1 MKKIASHYIAVLT
14 GAAILFASCAVLTI
28 DVDVYKGPLANHKD
42 VQVEQ
47 MAAMAI
53 GAKPLLVELRDAL
66 EAKGPKGNL
75 LRDAADFRKKA
86 NEECWYKPEYIAPA
100 PDETRSRFTNQ
111 NADRVNEI
119 LSLYKDLE
127 RDEQY
132 SIYVG
137 RARQA
142 LKDYK
147 TAYEIL
153 GPESMEA
160 DKQLWKKIGPK
171 RDSFKD
177 KAESLPKSQ
186 RNANAVTVLSES
198 IETLRSD
205 YEEFYTKEYRDARP
219 LFASWNTIR
228 DQLSIS
234 QIKDLEALQNN
245 PLLKDKDEELRAN
258 ANAQFRA
265 LSNTSL
271 VDFHAEYLFG
281 MKGRKKDIFVEHVK
295 KISRAF
301 LDARDALERLWR
313 TEMEAIIWL
322 SDKSQE
328 TVFRSDPCII
338 DTAKASLKVIQ
349 PPDPRIIDIAKASL
363 EVIQPRYVA
372 ILIEHKDDIKHYMPM
387 ETEYLSELLS
397 ELTVSGLAVKG
408 YKWDDSSYENAK
420 NILQSAF
427 HSEPANT
434 AKALLASHQF
444 CRLRMEPKDFGEEI
458 HKEAGHLG
466 YISGWKFGLVRAPFS
481 KEDTPDVT
489 PLAMTRSVEG
499 AFPHGAFGK
508 GRLDEGLETLIEKY
522 LRLTEICNPNDEE
535 LRLACKR
542 LSDALVRFAEKV
554 LFVANNNSLI
564 SPPKEQGLGPG
575 LYDVTV
581 RGIFGERLRD
591 QLSKSL
597 KYTLPDT
604 DTKCYTR
611 VLQAVGNSILV
622 QVDALRQE
630 EAHQLRLKG
639 RMCEEIKI
647 LKRTLSDP
655 NLPLADMNSVVD
667 NCECLEDKDRTSKEV
682 RDIWIT
688 VLKYGHDLALSKGEP
703 NRAAQLKQA
712 IIAAEEKRA
721 GMVYIHP
728 AMAYLRTSFPATSL
742 QDNPNLTWDNMLG
755 GHMMRSMPFGPQ
767 LRDFLDP
774 DAKRDAQINAEIDK
788 QFWQNINRVRVAGGG
803 FTNYAVVKDDI
814 GNWYVKGY
822 SADPCD
828 VIKSARNLAMF
839 SLSAKMNTD
848 FLKRTNR
855 DNGGQPSTDKSDAN
869 QTAVERL
876 YNKYKDQY
884 NSRTRTDR
892 GRLIELL
899 KSEMKSA
906 IMQAWQQNDG
916 LNGSISRLEN
926 KLDAAIELH
935 LKKPADEL
943 EETKD
948 VTEHGS
954 KIISALHAIRRF
966 HNTLLADVHNTI
978 TASAR
983 DKLLRAEENKATR
996 ELELSK
1002 AKEIYSDFAIEKD
1015 MTEIDWNYKS
1025 AAAAEDPDN
1034 SVKKQLSDEA
1044 KDELDRAKAAFMRA
1058 EEEVE
1063 EKQAAVEAATNM
1075 FETTSIEFDTAVNAE
1090 ERSIRDVTRI
1100 VREKIVALIMSR
1112 IDSIKEYETAI
1123 MFIGESNKQ

>member
-1 MKKIASHYIAVLT
+1 MKGDRTMKKIASHYIAVLT

-47 MAAMAI
+47 MTAMAI

-75 LRDAADFRKKA
+75 QRDAADFREKA
-86 NEECWYKPEYIAPA
+86 NEECWYKPVYIGPA
-100 PDETRSRFTNQ
+100 PGETRSRFINQ

-119 LSLYKDLE
+119 LSLYEDRGE
-127 RDEQY
+127 EQY
-132 SIYVG
+132 SIFVG

-153 GPESMEA
+153 APESMKA
-160 DKQLWKKIGPK
+160 DEQLWKKIEPK
-171 RDSFKD
+171 KGSFKGE
-177 KAESLPKSQ
+177 AESLPKSQ
-186 RNANAVTVLSES
+186 RNANAVTVLSEA

-205 YEEFYTKEYRDARP
+205 YEKFYTKEYRDAKT
-219 LFASWNTIR
+219 LFAIWNTIR

-234 QIKDLEALQNN
+234 QIKDLKALQNN
-245 PLLKDKDEELRAN
+245 PLLKDKDDELAVSE
-258 ANAQFRA
+258 NAQFRGLA
-265 LSNTSL
+265 ETKL
-271 VDFHAEYLFG
+271 VDFHAVHLFG
-281 MKGRKKDIFVEHVK
+281 LKGKKKDIFVEHVK
-295 KISRAF
+295 RISRAF

-313 TEMEAIIWL
+313 VEMEAIIWL
-322 SDKSQE
+322 SDQPQE
-328 TVFRSDPCII
+328 TVFRSDP
-338 DTAKASLKVIQ
+338 
-349 PPDPRIIDIAKASL
+349 RIFEIAQASL
-363 EVIQPRYVA
+363 EVIQPRYLAQFMELNGAAVKDMPD
-372 ILIEHKDDIKHYMPM
+372 IEYPRKV
-387 ETEYLSELLS
+387 LL
-397 ELTVSGLAVKG
+397 ELTIDNLPKVSSN
-408 YKWDDSSYENAK
+408 WIDTTYENAK
-420 NILQSAF
+420 KILRSAF
-427 HSEPANT
+427 HSEPAKM

-444 CRLRMEPKDFGEEI
+444 CRLKLDPKGLQID
-458 HKEAGHLG
+458 KDNLRYA
-466 YISGWKFGLVRAPFS
+466 SGWKFGLVRAPFGT
-481 KEDTPDVT
+481 EDTPDAT
-489 PLAMTRSVEG
+489 PLAMTRSVED
-499 AFPHGAFGK
+499 AFPLGAFGK
-508 GRLDEGLETLIEKY
+508 GRLNDGLETLIEKY
-522 LRLTEICNPNDEE
+522 LRLAEVCNPNDEE
-535 LRLACKR
+535 LRRACKQ

-564 SPPKEQGLGPG
+564 SPPKEPG
-575 LYDVTV
+575 LVPGLFDVTV
-581 RGIFGERLRD
+581 RGIFGERFRD
-591 QLSKSL
+591 KLSKSFE
-597 KYTLPDT
+597 YTLPDT
-604 DTKCYTR
+604 DTKRYTR

-630 EAHQLRLKG
+630 EAHQVQLKG
-639 RMCEEIKI
+639 RMCEEIEI

-655 NLPLADMNSVVD
+655 NLPLLDVNSVVD
-667 NCECLEDKDRTSKEV
+667 DCKGQEDKDRTSKEV
-682 RDIWIT
+682 LDIWIT
-688 VLKYGHDLALSKGEP
+688 VLRYGHDLALSKGEP
-703 NRAAQLKQA
+703 NRAAQIKQT
-712 IIAAEEKRA
+712 IIAAEKRRA

-774 DAKRDAQINAEIDK
+774 DSKRDAEINAEIDK

-803 FTNYAVVKDDI
+803 DTNYAVVKDDI

-822 SADPCD
+822 STNPED

-855 DNGGQPSTDKSDAN
+855 DNGGLPSTDKSDAN

-892 GRLIELL
+892 DRLIELL

-906 IMQAWQQNDG
+906 IMQAWQQNEG
-916 LNGSISRLEN
+916 LNGSISRLEK
-926 KLDAAIELH
+926 KLDAAIKLH

-943 EETKD
+943 KENEN

-983 DKLLRAEENKATR
+983 DKLLRAEKSKATR
-996 ELELSK
+996 EVELSK

-1015 MTEIDWNYKS
+1015 MFAIDWNYKS
-1025 AAAAEDPDN
+1025 AAAADDPDN

-1044 KDELDRAKAAFMRA
+1044 KDELDRAKEAFMRA
-1058 EEEVE
+1058 EKEFE

-1100 VREKIVALIMSR
+1100 VREKIVALIISR

>member
-1 MKKIASHYIAVLT
+1 MKNTTLHITILI
-14 GAAILFASCAVLTI
+14 GAAILFVGCAVLTV

-47 MAAMAI
+47 MAAMVI

-75 LRDAADFRKKA
+75 QRDAADFRKEA
-86 NEECWYKPEYIAPA
+86 NEECWYKSKYIGPA

-111 NADRVNEI
+111 NANRVNEI
-119 LSLYKDLE
+119 LSLYED
-127 RDEQY
+127 RGDEQY
-132 SIYVG
+132 SIFVG

-142 LKDYK
+142 FKDYK

-171 RDSFKD
+171 KDSFKGEA
-177 KAESLPKSQ
+177 KSLPKSQ
-186 RNANAVTVLSES
+186 RNANAVTVLSEA

-205 YEEFYTKEYRDARP
+205 YEEFYTKKYRNAKP

-234 QIKDLEALQNN
+234 QIKDLKDLQNN

-265 LSNTSL
+265 LVKTSL
-271 VDFHAEYLFG
+271 VDYHAEYLFG
-281 MKGRKKDIFVEHVK
+281 LKGKKKDIFVEHVK

-313 TEMEAIIWL
+313 AEMEAIIWL
-322 SDKSQE
+322 IDKSQE
-328 TVFRSDPCII
+328 TVFRSDPRII
-338 DTAKASLKVIQ
+338 DTAKASLEVIQ

-363 EVIQPRYVA
+363 EIIQPRYVA
-372 ILIEHKDDIKHYMPM
+372 ILIEHKDDIKHYMPK
-387 ETEYLSELLS
+387 ETEYLSELLP

-420 NILQSAF
+420 KILESAF
-427 HSEPANT
+427 HSEPAKT
-434 AKALLASHQF
+434 AKALLASHKF
-444 CRLRMEPKDFGEEI
+444 CRLRLKPKDLGEKI

-466 YISGWKFGLVRAPFS
+466 YISGWNFGLVRAPFS
-481 KEDTPDVT
+481 KEEILGASPFAIVMDELTT
-489 PLAMTRSVEG
+489 SVKG

-508 GRLDEGLETLIEKY
+508 GRLDDGLETLIEKY
-522 LRLTEICNPNDEE
+522 LRRAEACNPNDEE
-535 LRLACKR
+535 LRWACKR

-564 SPPKEQGLGPG
+564 SPPKEPG
-575 LYDVTV
+575 LFPGLFDVTV
-581 RGIFGERLRD
+581 RGIGGERLRD
-591 QLSKSL
+591 QLSKSF

-604 DTKCYTR
+604 DTKRYTR

-639 RMCEEIKI
+639 SMREEIEI
-647 LKRTLSDP
+647 LKRTLSNS
-655 NLPLADMNSVVD
+655 NLPFQDVKSVVD
-667 NCECLEDKDRTSKEV
+667 NCERFEDKDRTSKEV

-755 GHMMRSMPFGPQ
+755 GHMMRSIPFGPQ

-774 DAKRDAQINAEIDK
+774 DAKCDAQINAEIDK

-803 FTNYAVVKDDI
+803 FINYAVVKDDI

-822 SADPCD
+822 SANPEDI
-828 VIKSARNLAMF
+828 IKSAKNLALF
-839 SLSAKMNTD
+839 AAGAKAGANLLPGAESDKGKKPDGGEVDDAESTKSGLERTFTKYKEGYIQQTQTDYDRLKEAISSDTGIKGQIHEVWKQNTD
-848 FLKRTNR
+848 IVPEGSH
-855 DNGGQPSTDKSDAN
+855 NGVDVLRQIDKEMSSA
-869 QTAVERL
+869 A
-876 YNKYKDQY
+876 
-884 NSRTRTDR
+884 
-892 GRLIELL
+892 LI
-899 KSEMKSA
+899 
-906 IMQAWQQNDG
+906 
-916 LNGSISRLEN
+916 
-926 KLDAAIELH
+926 H
-935 LKKPADEL
+935 LKEVR
-943 EETKD
+943 ED
-948 VTEHGS
+948 VREKHDDPTEQITLIFKGLG
-954 KIISALHAIRRF
+954 ALRRF
-966 HNTLLADVHNTI
+966 HNDLVSSI
-978 TASAR
+978 
-983 DKLLRAEENKATR
+983 KALDLPGQGEKKISDSDGT
-996 ELELSK
+996 
-1002 AKEIYSDFAIEKD
+1002 AKEI
-1015 MTEIDWNYKS
+1015 
-1025 AAAAEDPDN
+1025 
-1034 SVKKQLSDEA
+1034 Q
-1044 KDELDRAKAAFMRA
+1044 
-1058 EEEVE
+1058 E
-1063 EKQAAVEAATNM
+1063 EKQRAERAEKAAINAVTSAVRSRVVE
-1075 FETTSIEFDTAVNAE
+1075 ILK
-1090 ERSIRDVTRI
+1090 RRRDV
-1100 VREKIVALIMSR
+1100 VG
-1112 IDSIKEYETAI
+1112 DYETAL
-1123 MFIGESNKQ
+1123 MVIGQATGQ